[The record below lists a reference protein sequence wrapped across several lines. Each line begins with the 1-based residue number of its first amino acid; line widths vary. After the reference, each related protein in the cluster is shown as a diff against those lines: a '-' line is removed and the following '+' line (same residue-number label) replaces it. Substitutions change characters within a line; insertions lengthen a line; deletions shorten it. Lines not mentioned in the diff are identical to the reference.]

1 MQNILEII
9 VDKSKIKKEI
19 DDYFSRIE
27 DPSAKAMH
35 QFFNKEVVSRDIMG
49 VHTDIPIM
57 GKSQKKRK
65 YIFGLWRVT
74 NYSNV
79 IPWIRLGIP
88 SDETTPSLEIVLPI
102 LHGDMPKLWSQGKS
116 YFRMVIGYKPGKH
129 GPIIQFFTNYLGMHD
144 VPEILEITTKF
155 HRKIRSYS
163 NFKDM
168 K

>member
-1 MQNILEII
+1 M
-9 VDKSKIKKEI
+9 DKSKIKKEI

-35 QFFNKEVVSRDIMG
+35 QFFK
-49 VHTDIPIM
+49 
-57 GKSQKKRK
+57 KKRK